1 MPRTALTCGNGI
13 PLGCGTGMRYGD
25 AGEGETVAG
34 DDFAGLLGE
43 LKDRSGLSY
52 GALGKRLHMS
62 ASTLHRYVSGEVVP
76 VEFAP
81 VERLARVCRATP
93 EELLELHRRWIR
105 ADALRGVKKNEGA
118 SASAAAGEE
127 GRPEGSG
134 SGPKA
139 PRSRPLP
146 SRSRPLPL
154 RSPPLPSRRP
164 AFRSRRPA
172 FRSPPDPRRPSP
184 RPPNPSRRPPSPRR
198 PSRRPPSP
206 RRPCPAPP
214 CPVRSRP
221 CRKPPPSRPPRRP
234 LRGLRYRRRQH
245 RRGAG
250 GEPRVRHG

>member
-1 MPRTALTCGNGI
+1 MRDTGMPRTALTCGNAI

-118 SASAAAGEE
+118 SASAAGAGVE
-127 GRPEGSG
+127 GRPEGERERSQ
-134 SGPKA
+134 GPAEPTA
-139 PRSRPLP
+139 PVAELGRSR
-146 SRSRPLPL
+146 SG
-154 RSPPLPSRRP
+154 
-164 AFRSRRPA
+164 A
-172 FRSPPDPRRPSP
+172 
-184 RPPNPSRRPPSPRR
+184 R
-198 PSRRPPSP
+198 PSRRGGRRSGRRRTRVVRARVRRSRAGVRRARVARVRP
-206 RRPCPAPP
+206 RR
-214 CPVRSRP
+214 VRSGRA
-221 CRKPPPSRPPRRP
+221 RAESPPPSRPPRRP
-234 LRGLRYRRRQH
+234 LRGLRCRRRQH